1 MKKPLHDVMFASEKR
16 KKTLLLLKDGSKEM
30 GVILQ
35 SLNTTREAL
44 LPQIRILENSYLIQ
58 YIDRDAYELTTIGK
72 ILIDKITPFIDTLE
86 VLDNDIDYWGQH
98 DLDFIPPHLLKRL
111 HELELCTVMTNIP
124 STEVWEPSKIV
135 LEKSR
140 ESKYQCSV
148 TTFLFPHFPSMLAD
162 FNKRGVNMLLVVSE
176 ELLVKIKQEM
186 DDGFRNLLISEP
198 NQVYVYP
205 HKMGFTSFGHNDF
218 CFMMRLLT
226 KTGDYDQKYVVA
238 HRPSALEW
246 AKELFEY
253 YLKQST
259 RVIDL

>member
-58 YIDRDAYELTTIGK
+58 HKGRDAYELTTIGK

-111 HELELCTVMTNIP
+111 HELELCTVMTSIP
-124 STEVWEPSKIV
+124 STEVWEPSKFV
-135 LEKSR
+135 VEKSK

-148 TTFLFPHFPSMLAD
+148 TTFLFPNFPSILEY
-162 FNKRGVNMLLVVSE
+162 FKKHGVKMSLVVSP
-176 ELLVKIKQEM
+176 ELLLKIKQEM
-186 DDGFRNLLISEP
+186 NDDFRDLLIGEP

-205 HKMGFTSFGHNDF
+205 KKMGFMSFGHNDF

-226 KTGDYDQKYVVA
+226 KTGDYNQKYVVFSS
-238 HRPSALEW
+238 PSALQW
-246 AKELFEY
+246 AEELFEY
-253 YLKQST
+253 YLNQST

>member
-1 MKKPLHDVMFASEKR
+1 MRKNLLDAICASEKR

-30 GVILQ
+30 GTILQ

-44 LPQIRILENSYLIQ
+44 LPQIRILENSYLLEHKG
-58 YIDRDAYELTTIGK
+58 RDTYELTTIGK
-72 ILIDKITPFIDTLE
+72 MIVDKITPLVATLE
-86 VLDNDIDYWGQH
+86 VLDNNIDYWGQH

-111 HELELCTVMTNIP
+111 HELELCTVVTNIP
-124 STEVWEPSKIV
+124 LTEVWEPDKFVFGKSK
-135 LEKSR
+135 
-140 ESKYQCSV
+140 ESKYQSSV
-148 TTFLFPHFPSMLAD
+148 TTFLFPKFPSILAD
-162 FNKRGVNMLLVVSE
+162 FKKHGVNMLLVVSE
-176 ELLVKIKQEM
+176 ELLVKIKREM
-186 DDGFRNLLISEP
+186 DDDLRNLLISEP

-205 HKMGFTSFGHNDF
+205 KKMGFMSFGHNDF

-238 HRPSALEW
+238 YSTSALEW

-259 RVIDL
+259 RVTDL